1 MKLWIDTIKSAPID
15 YVWVKN
21 IEDAKFV
28 IENKE
33 RMAYSCSN
41 QAYILECNNKFEM
54 AQRIRRGVKDS
65 IVELIDIDEYS
76 ICNGDYIKFLNW
88 LKDTG
93 RNYPIYFHE

>member
-1 MKLWIDTIKSAPID
+1 
-15 YVWVKN
+15 
-21 IEDAKFV
+21 
-28 IENKE
+28 
-33 RMAYSCSN
+33 
-41 QAYILECNNKFEM
+41 M